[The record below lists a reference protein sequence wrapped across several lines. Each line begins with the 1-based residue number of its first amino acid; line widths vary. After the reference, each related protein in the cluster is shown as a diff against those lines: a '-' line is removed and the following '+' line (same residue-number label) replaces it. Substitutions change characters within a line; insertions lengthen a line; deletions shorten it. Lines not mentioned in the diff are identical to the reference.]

1 MKRPVAVGGGGKNPM
16 FAQTEALL
24 EVGGSKDS
32 ATSVAWG
39 EMRGSLRRQQGVVPS
54 LQHHGELELG
64 KMWVDLCEG
73 RNHASITTLLLEPVP
88 THSPLSTLLQP

>member
-1 MKRPVAVGGGGKNPM
+1 MKRPEAVGGGGKSPM

-39 EMRGSLRRQQGVVPS
+39 EMKASLRR
-54 LQHHGELELG
+54 
-64 KMWVDLCEG
+64 
-73 RNHASITTLLLEPVP
+73 
-88 THSPLSTLLQP
+88 